1 MITDQIGLDSV
12 LLDTASMK
20 SRFFICFFVFF
31 ICFFYLSKKKKIS
44 PNLSGFKNDFSLNI
58 VDYPEFL
65 STKRIKFFNYPPPPN
80 PTPAFNLV
88 ICSLNADKSRCK
100 SVCWWRK
107 SQQFHQIYCAMQI
120 RFSFVRGCF
129 QAILCHFAGWKRRRV
144 PSIVPEILKE
154 VSIDHL

>member
-1 MITDQIGLDSV
+1 MLLVFLALPKLLRLEIGDSPHQAWS
-12 LLDTASMK
+12 TPPPPP
-20 SRFFICFFVFF
+20 
-31 ICFFYLSKKKKIS
+31 KKKIS
-44 PNLSGFKNDFSLNI
+44 PHLSGFKNDFSLNI

-65 STKRIKFFNYPPPPN
+65 STKRIKFLNYPPPPN
-80 PTPAFNLV
+80 PTPAFNLI
-88 ICSLNADKSRCK
+88 ICSLNAEKTRCK

-107 SQQFHQIYCAMQI
+107 SQQFHQICCAMQI

-129 QAILCHFAGWKRRRV
+129 QAILCHFAVWKRRRV